1 MITPDKLTTLI
12 QAAEARSVADN
23 AEAEALE
30 GGVAK
35 AINYAA
41 KTREH
46 QAKWVGVMTDA
57 LKTKLKSYGYKV
69 ELAKDA
75 NRRDVSNVYIISF

>member
-12 QAAEARSVADN
+12 QATEVRSIADS

-30 GGVAK
+30 GSIAK

-41 KTREH
+41 NTGEH
-46 QAKWVGVMTDA
+46 HAKWVGVMTDT
-57 LKTKLKSYGYKV
+57 LRTKLESYGYKV

-75 NRRDVSNVYIISF
+75 NLRDVNNVYIISF

>member
-12 QAAEARSVADN
+12 QAAEARGVADS

-35 AINYAA
+35 AINHAA
-41 KTREH
+41 NTGECH
-46 QAKWVGVMTDA
+46 AKWVGIMTNA
-57 LKTKLKSYGYKV
+57 LRTKLESYGYKV
-69 ELAKDA
+69 EPAKDA
-75 NRRDVSNVYIISF
+75 NLRDVSNVYIISF

>member
-12 QAAEARSVADN
+12 QATEARSVADN

-41 KTREH
+41 NTGEH
-46 QAKWVGVMTDA
+46 RAKWVGIMTDT
-57 LKTKLKSYGYKV
+57 LKTKLESYGYKV
-69 ELAKDA
+69 GLAKDA
-75 NRRDVSNVYIISF
+75 NLCDVSNVYIISF